1 MLIYVRTTFT
11 KKMRHLC
18 WIGAENI
25 TVPKTFQTDEPG
37 RFDGVFQ
44 ISFLLFL
51 ALAVGSNPAR

>member
-25 TVPKTFQTDEPG
+25 TVPKTFQTDGPG
-37 RFDGVFQ
+37 RFDVVFQ
-44 ISFLLFL
+44 ISFFTIPSPCGRL
-51 ALAVGSNPAR
+51 